1 MSPSY
6 HAVKKHLS
14 AGNANNNVHG
24 KAHTRGLNSSM
35 GEYYNAKKRSSSP
48 YTLESVNNYPNQQR
62 TTFPSILGKS
72 RVSGTSTFMTEL
84 EKSPERSRSKSPIK
98 RRMHKMHNNLNNDVT
113 YEAKMQVV
121 ETNMQRANK
130 LTQTIEELRGPLMQ
144 LKKNVE
150 TEEANTE
157 QTKKAHETTVLN
169 EKKTINAL
177 RKKEEKVRVKVG
189 EMLRALDE
197 ATHINK
203 ENEKQLLQQ
212 KRLKDNAMKA
222 QQEAT
227 NTINRLK
234 DDLEKLYTAGD
245 KISEEDM
252 QLSQDIMH
260 LKALLKTQ
268 RKKKD
273 DMKQHLHDVQERR
286 KLAEKEVEEQQKN
299 LELLRLESEM
309 LYADLKGDM

>member
-1 MSPSY
+1 
-6 HAVKKHLS
+6 
-14 AGNANNNVHG
+14 
-24 KAHTRGLNSSM
+24 
-35 GEYYNAKKRSSSP
+35 
-48 YTLESVNNYPNQQR
+48 
-62 TTFPSILGKS
+62 
-72 RVSGTSTFMTEL
+72 
-84 EKSPERSRSKSPIK
+84 
-98 RRMHKMHNNLNNDVT
+98 
-113 YEAKMQVV
+113 
-121 ETNMQRANK
+121 
-130 LTQTIEELRGPLMQ
+130 
-144 LKKNVE
+144 
-150 TEEANTE
+150 
-157 QTKKAHETTVLN
+157 
-169 EKKTINAL
+169 
-177 RKKEEKVRVKVG
+177 
-189 EMLRALDE
+189 MLRALDE
-197 ATHINK
+197 ATHMYK

-252 QLSQDIMH
+252 QLSQDITH

-309 LYADLKGDM
+309 LYADLKGEM

>member
-1 MSPSY
+1 MRTPMRRIY
-6 HAVKKHLS
+6 FVKGIYVYLTVYTIRVHNKTTLVLPHL
-14 AGNANNNVHG
+14 
-24 KAHTRGLNSSM
+24 
-35 GEYYNAKKRSSSP
+35 
-48 YTLESVNNYPNQQR
+48 
-62 TTFPSILGKS
+62 
-72 RVSGTSTFMTEL
+72 
-84 EKSPERSRSKSPIK
+84 
-98 RRMHKMHNNLNNDVT
+98 
-113 YEAKMQVV
+113 VV
-121 ETNMQRANK
+121 LIANK
-130 LTQTIEELRGPLMQ
+130 ISLLLQT

-169 EKKTINAL
+169 EKKTLNTL

-197 ATHINK
+197 ATHMYK

-234 DDLEKLYTAGD
+234 DDLEKVYTAGD

-268 RKKKD
+268 RQKKD
-273 DMKQHLHDVQERR
+273 EMKQHLHDVQEQR
-286 KLAEKEVEEQQKN
+286 KLAEKEVEEQQRN
-299 LELLRLESEM
+299 LEILRLESEM
-309 LYADLKGDM
+309 LYADLKGDL